1 MYVKS
6 FAGTA
11 RVYAV
16 HTINIRH
23 KLCATFALEFTAH
36 DPHRHFNGVALVV
49 AVARRECLQQD
60 YCIKRT
66 NIHMYLCTYAYTT
79 LCWYG
84 NFKMPTTTTAVAMCI
99 NSAYVRVCVS
109 MWHIKT
115 HK

>member
-23 KLCATFALEFTAH
+23 KLCATFALEFTSH
-36 DPHRHFNGVALVV
+36 EPHRHFNGVALVV
-49 AVARRECLQQD
+49 AAARRDCLQQD

-66 NIHMYLCTYAYTT
+66 NIHMFAPMHILHCAGMGILKCQQQQLLLQCALT
-79 LCWYG
+79 
-84 NFKMPTTTTAVAMCI
+84 VHMC
-99 NSAYVRVCVS
+99 ACV
-109 MWHIKT
+109 
-115 HK
+115 